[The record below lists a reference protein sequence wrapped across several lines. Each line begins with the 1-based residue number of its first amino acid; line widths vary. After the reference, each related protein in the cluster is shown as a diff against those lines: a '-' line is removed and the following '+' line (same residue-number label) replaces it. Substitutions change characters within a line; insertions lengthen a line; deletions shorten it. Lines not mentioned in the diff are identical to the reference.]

1 MIVTDSAIAR
11 FNAPRLT
18 IFNHKGGVGKTTI
31 TVNVAF
37 ALAKMGKRVL
47 LVDSDPQA
55 NLTSY
60 LVEESVVDDLL
71 DNSDKSTGATIWS
84 ALKPVAEGSGSVKRV
99 KTIEITDNLALLP
112 GDIRL
117 AEFEQELNG
126 LWGECFQRKIKG
138 LRGTSALS
146 ELVNNVAE
154 RVEAD
159 LVFYDSGPNIG
170 ALNRVILLDCDHF
183 IVPAACD
190 LFSLRAI
197 KTLGHTLAGWIG
209 DWQTILELAPED
221 IYLLPGRPKLMG
233 YIPQRFSVYAKKLA
247 SAYAKFIPQI
257 ERAIQSDLVTVLK
270 RVDPDLVPRSQSLRL
285 GEIKDFGNLAPKSQ
299 EEGRWIADVS
309 VGTSEQHEA
318 AREVFNQVA
327 LRIIQRSGLA

>member
-1 MIVTDSAIAR
+1 MSKSAVGR
-11 FNAPRLT
+11 WPAPRLT

-37 ALAKMGKRVL
+37 ALSRLGRRVL

-60 LVEESVVDDLL
+60 LIEESVVDDLL
-71 DNSDKSTGATIWS
+71 DNSDGPSGSTIWS
-84 ALKPVAEGSGSVKRV
+84 ALKPVVEGSGGFKRV
-99 KTIEITDNLALLP
+99 KTLEVDENVALLP

-117 AEFEQELNG
+117 AEFEQELHN
-126 LWGECFQRKIKG
+126 LWGECFQRKIRG

-146 ELVNNVAE
+146 ELVNSVAE

-159 LVFYDSGPNIG
+159 IVFYDSGPNIG

-197 KTLGHTLAGWIG
+197 KTLGHTLATWVT
-209 DWQTILELAPED
+209 DWRTILELAPDD
-221 IYLLPGRPKLMG
+221 IYLLPGEPKLMG
-233 YIPQRFSVYAKKLA
+233 YLPQRFSVYAKKPT

-257 ERAIQSDLVTVLK
+257 ERAVQSDVVTVL
-270 RVDPDLVPRSQSLRL
+270 RRIDSALVPRAQSLRM
-285 GEIKDFGNLAPKSQ
+285 GDVKDFGNLAPKSQ
-299 EEGRWIADVS
+299 EEGRWLPEVS
-309 VGTSEQHEA
+309 VGTADQHDA
-318 AREVFNQVA
+318 ARQIFTEIA
-327 LRIIQRSGLA
+327 EKILQRLGFH